1 MFLASLAWVVLLTM
15 PAPVSTPEVVQDK
28 PASTGRLVEIIGG
41 DDMKYSVTSI
51 SAKPGETLR
60 IRLVSKGTLPKI
72 AMAHNVVV
80 LKAGAKQIDFVN
92 AASQARAT
100 DFIPPDMK
108 DQVLAATTPCGTR
121 RDRGGRI
128 QSARRRRLVS
138 VRLHVPRP
146 LRRGHARNDCCE
158 VRGGSGFHG
167 PTAYARRARW
177 PRCARWDFSKDSH
190 RGIVGIVS
198 SCPSCVP
205 SVPRSLT
212 A

>member
-28 PASTGRLVEIIGG
+28 PASAGRVVEITGG

-108 DQVLAATTPCGTR
+108 DQVLGATTLAGPGETVELVFKVPAAAGSYPYVCTFPGHFAAGMRGT
-121 RDRGGRI
+121 
-128 QSARRRRLVS
+128 
-138 VRLHVPRP
+138 
-146 LRRGHARNDCCE
+146 
-158 VRGGSGFHG
+158 
-167 PTAYARRARW
+167 
-177 PRCARWDFSKDSH
+177 
-190 RGIVGIVS
+190 IVVK
-198 SCPSCVP
+198 
-205 SVPRSLT
+205 
-212 A
+212 